1 MTDNPNSS
9 SSPEPTGSDPVALW
23 KSQPTTA
30 FRLSPAAI
38 AAAEHEHARLRYG
51 VTAKS
56 AVMLIFLVLALY
68 CVVTVDVSLIRVG
81 SLAAAVAYGH
91 VLYSLQRTRRGDV
104 DAAAAER
111 EGAGLAA
118 PSLVHYRAALVRERD
133 RLTGRRLWLPFA
145 VAGPAGVVGM
155 LGIAQARPVLQR
167 YVWVELALFA
177 MAMPLALLYG
187 RHQGRQFETRIDDLD
202 ALTGRATSSR

>member
-1 MTDNPNSS
+1 MTADPNSS
-9 SSPEPTGSDPVALW
+9 ASPESTGADPVALW

-30 FRLSPAAI
+30 FRLSPAAL
-38 AAAEHEHARLRYG
+38 AAAEHEHARLRRG

-56 AVMLIFLVLALY
+56 AAMLIFLVLALY
-68 CVVTVDVSLIRVG
+68 CVVTIDVPLVRVG
-81 SLAAAVAYGH
+81 SLLAAVAYGR
-91 VLYSLQRTRRGDV
+91 VLYTLRRTRSDDA

-145 VAGPAGVVGM
+145 VGIPAGLVGM
-155 LGIAQARPVLQR
+155 LGIAQARPALHR
-167 YVWVELALFA
+167 YVWV
-177 MAMPLALLYG
+177 
-187 RHQGRQFETRIDDLD
+187 
-202 ALTGRATSSR
+202 